1 MLEGGSLEFV
11 CEASVIMRGEEG
23 GGGGHGL
30 CVPYNVTWSVS
41 SGSDGALWPV
51 AAAADSDTS
60 SLALN
65 NHLLRV
71 SGVSSGSSQYCCQV
85 HTPSAASAG
94 HRISQECTTI
104 HVVPHHGMQNNK
116 KTIPMQL

>member
-1 MLEGGSLEFV
+1 MEFV
-11 CEASVIMRGEEG
+11 CEASVIMREEEG
-23 GGGGHGL
+23 DGGGHGL

-41 SGSDGALWPV
+41 SSNDGALWPV

-104 HVVPHHGMQNNK
+104 HVVPQHGMQNNK
-116 KTIPMQL
+116 KLFPYNFKCICY